1 MALDSDRADDQ
12 LSAPTNAPHF
22 MTADVFYSLPDDG
35 LRHELVRG
43 VVQTMPPAGGGHGRL
58 TSRASFLIQ
67 RYIWDRQ
74 LGDTFAAET
83 GFIVARDPDTVLA
96 PDFAF
101 IRAERAEGARA
112 PRGFVP
118 VPPDLVVEV
127 VSPGDTA
134 TEVQDKTTAWLQAG
148 VRLVWLVYPAQR
160 QVMAYRTLNDV
171 RVLTAADMLD
181 GGDVLPGFTC
191 PVADVV
197 G

>member
-1 MALDSDRADDQ
+1 MALDSDQLDDQ
-12 LSAPTNAPHF
+12 LSGQTNTPPF
-22 MTADVFYSLPDDG
+22 MTAEAFYSLPDDG
-35 LRHELVRG
+35 MRHELVRG
-43 VVQTMPPAGGGHGRL
+43 EVRTMPPAGGGHGRL

-74 LGDTFAAET
+74 LGETYAAET
-83 GFIVARDPDTVLA
+83 GFILARDPDTVLA

-101 IRAERAEGARA
+101 IRAERAESARVK
-112 PRGFVP
+112 RGFVP

-148 VRLVWLVYPAQR
+148 VRLVWVVYPAQR
-160 QVMAYRTLNDV
+160 QVMAYRSLNDV
-171 RVLTAADMLD
+171 HLLTVTDVLD

-191 PVADVV
+191 PVADIF